1 MSGINLL
8 PWREWERERRQRQF
22 VINLAAVLAA
32 SVALLLVAG
41 FVLDGRVSDQA
52 ARNRFLQ
59 DEIAVLDQ
67 QIAEI
72 ASLRKTRQELLARI
86 QVILELQSNRPT
98 VVHVFD
104 ELVRTVPAGL
114 HFNTLRMEGTTLTLE
129 AQAESN
135 NRISALMRNLDGS
148 RLFSEPSLKSIK
160 EDPGNAHYGNQASV
174 FNLTFVQTPPGGD
187 AAPQTGTP

>member
-114 HFNTLRMEGTTLTLE
+114 HFNTFRMEGTTLTL
-129 AQAESN
+129 
-135 NRISALMRNLDGS
+135 
-148 RLFSEPSLKSIK
+148 
-160 EDPGNAHYGNQASV
+160 
-174 FNLTFVQTPPGGD
+174 
-187 AAPQTGTP
+187 

>member
-22 VINLAAVLAA
+22 AINLGAVLAA
-32 SVALLLVAG
+32 GVALVLLTGA
-41 FVLDGRVSDQA
+41 VLDGRVSDQT

-104 ELVRTVPAGL
+104 ELVRTLPAGL
-114 HFNTLRMEGTTLTLE
+114 HFNTLKMEGTTLTLE

-135 NRISALMRNLDGS
+135 NRISTLMRNLDGS
-148 RLFSEPSLKSIK
+148 RLFSGPNLKSIK
-160 EDPGNAHYGNQASV
+160 EDPANAHYGNQASV
-174 FNLTFVQTPPGGD
+174 FNLTFVQTPPGAD
-187 AAPQTGTP
+187 PAPQSGTP